1 MPSLLDLRQ
10 RAEYALLRL
19 LIWLIRLM
27 PIDTSAALSAKLWR
41 WLAPFGRK
49 RHQRA
54 LANLALAYPEKSPEE
69 RLKIALS
76 MWENLGRVMAET
88 MQFDRLLA
96 DPSRIDVIN
105 APVLDRYVGKFGSA
119 VGVSLHTGNWE
130 LSIYPLVRFG
140 ANPAAVYRLV
150 KNPYVDKFLRAQRK
164 ELYPGGLLAKGRDEL
179 GSNAAGQ
186 KTARQMLD
194 YVRRGGRLG
203 IVGDLYDKQGIP
215 VPFFGHLAPSTPI
228 PAMIARRLGSRVWL
242 SRCIRIGT
250 SSRFQIE
257 VKELRV
263 PRSANQGEDMKEMLR
278 AMHAQFEAWVREYP
292 EQWMW
297 SNRRWS

>member
-1 MPSLLDLRQ
+1 MHWLLDLRH
-10 RAEYALLRL
+10 RTEYLLLRL
-19 LIWLIRLM
+19 LVGLIRLM
-27 PIDTSAALSAKLWR
+27 PLDTSANLSAKLWR
-41 WLAPFGRK
+41 LLAPFGKK

-69 RLKIALS
+69 RLEIALA

-96 DPSRIDVIN
+96 DPSRIDIVSK
-105 APVLDRYVGKFGSA
+105 PMLDRYGAKFGPA

-130 LSIYPLVRFG
+130 LSIYPFVYYG
-140 ANPAAVYRLV
+140 GNPAAVYRLV
-150 KNPYVDKFLRAQRK
+150 KNPYVDRFLRKQRK
-164 ELYPGGLLAKGRDEL
+164 GLYPGGLLAKGRDEL

-203 IVGDLYDKQGIP
+203 IVCDLFDRQGVP
-215 VPFFGHLAPSTPI
+215 VPFFGHPAPSTPI
-228 PAMIARRLGSRVWL
+228 PAMIARRLGSRVWM
-242 SRCIRIGT
+242 SRCIRVGT

-263 PRSANQGEDMKEMLR
+263 PRTANQGEDMKEMLR
-278 AMHAQFEAWVREYP
+278 ELHAQFELWVREYP

-297 SNRRWS
+297 SNRRWA